1 MGAVTMLVS
10 NLFFGQGPW
19 TPWQMFAMG
28 CIGGLAGS
36 LFSRRGRRPRKG
48 MLCLFGFLAAVV
60 LYGAVMNTA
69 SVLLWSHSLQWE
81 LIAGRLRGGSAHGF
95 APRGEH
101 SPAPV
106 PAGRPGARQAG
117 PGCGR
122 SMDGAE
128 GERGMGHGNKN
139 RPPAGHAVG
148 GLFVWKGRYPR
159 KKPTEGSSD
168 EDHQEKSTRVRRSSR
183 QTAVQPFVF
192 GLYHG
197 FVEG

>member
-1 MGAVTMLVS
+1 
-10 NLFFGQGPW
+10 
-19 TPWQMFAMG
+19 
-28 CIGGLAGS
+28 
-36 LFSRRGRRPRKG
+36 

-81 LIAGRLRGGSAHGF
+81 LIAAACAAGLPMDLLHG
-95 APRGEH
+95 GEH

-117 PGCGR
+117 PDAGEVWMGPRVNGEWAMETKQTTGRTCGR
-122 SMDGAE
+122 WSVCLEGALSPE
-128 GERGMGHGNKN
+128 EAHRGVHQI
-139 RPPAGHAVG
+139 
-148 GLFVWKGRYPR
+148 
-159 KKPTEGSSD
+159 
-168 EDHQEKSTRVRRSSR
+168 EDHKENEHQGQHAAADK
-183 QTAVQPFVF
+183 QPVQPFVF